1 MAAPDNQAFA
11 LRQLVDE
18 LGAQLR
24 AGVEKLGDLPQE
36 TGERLARELGLV
48 TREEYDA
55 LALRL
60 AQLEHRLK
68 LLERPRTRFAQRYTR
83 CVEPGARRRC
93 TTGMRALAIVGIC
106 ALVLCASAT
115 AKFRSRSPPATRHR
129 PSVSR
134 SPWSCGVSNSS
145 TTTCV

>member
-1 MAAPDNQAFA
+1 MAAPDSGLA
-11 LRQLVDE
+11 LRQLVEE
-18 LGAQLR
+18 LGVQLR

-68 LLERPRTRFAQRYTR
+68 LLE
-83 CVEPGARRRC
+83 G
-93 TTGMRALAIVGIC
+93 
-106 ALVLCASAT
+106 S
-115 AKFRSRSPPATRHR
+115 
-129 PSVSR
+129 
-134 SPWSCGVSNSS
+134 
-145 TTTCV
+145 

>member
-1 MAAPDNQAFA
+1 MAAPDSGLA

-48 TREEYDA
+48 TREEYAA
-55 LALRL
+55 LELRL

-68 LLERPRTRFAQRYTR
+68 LLERP
-83 CVEPGARRRC
+83 
-93 TTGMRALAIVGIC
+93 
-106 ALVLCASAT
+106 
-115 AKFRSRSPPATRHR
+115 
-129 PSVSR
+129 
-134 SPWSCGVSNSS
+134 
-145 TTTCV
+145 